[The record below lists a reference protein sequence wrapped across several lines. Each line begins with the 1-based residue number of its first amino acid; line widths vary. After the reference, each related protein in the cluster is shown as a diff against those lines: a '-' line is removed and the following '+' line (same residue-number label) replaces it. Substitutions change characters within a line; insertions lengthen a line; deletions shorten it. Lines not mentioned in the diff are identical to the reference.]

1 MDVKRQLVLNLHK
14 RNFRNIDIFR
24 KLQNI
29 GVGLRFIERTN
40 KQFKERGTI
49 DIQKKTSRKRSVRI
63 EKVNKQVKEKIR
75 RNPWRNERKLAR
87 EHKMSDFCK
96 RKILKYDFIVKPHRK
111 RRGHGLT
118 VKNKK
123 ARVKRCKVLLRRH
136 AKVKHIFSV
145 FLQISLSH
153 AWTDYHKNK
162 RIFQSSIQIRRV

>member
-1 MDVKRQLVLNLHK
+1 MVAKRQLVLNLHK

-29 GVGLRFIERTN
+29 GVGLRFIERIN
-40 KQFKERGTI
+40 KRFKERGTI

-96 RKILKYDFIVKPHRK
+96 RTILKYDLIVKPHRK
-111 RRGHGLT
+111 RREHGFII
-118 VKNKK
+118 KNKK

-136 AKVKHIFSV
+136 AKSNTSFSN

-153 AWTDYHKNK
+153 AWTNYHLRSWNN
-162 RIFQSSIQIRRV
+162 SSWCLGN